1 LERTAVDT
9 ANRLTPFIQ
18 RASALPAMPEV
29 AQKLLRSFEPKNSSY
44 PDAAR
49 VGGGVGKPI

>member
-1 LERTAVDT
+1 MQTVLNIMVVEDHD
-9 ANRLTPFIQ
+9 
-18 RASALPAMPEV
+18 ALRNV
-29 AQKLLRSFEPKNSSY
+29 TIEPKNSSY